1 MLKADLRKTY
11 KKKRNELSLEE
22 VFSLDAQL
30 FEQLTQYDWSG
41 INYLHCYLSIEKFKE
56 YHTLPFIEWI
66 WANHPEITIVVSK
79 SDFLS
84 NELRHFTF
92 YRDTPLELNAYGI
105 PEPVISEEIE
115 AFKMDAVLTPLL
127 VVDKNGNRVGYG
139 KGFYDRFFASCK
151 PGVKKLGISYFEP
164 VEKVSD
170 VNEWD
175 VPMDVVF
182 TPLDTYYLK

>member
-115 AFKMDAVLTPLL
+115 EFKMDAVLTPLL
-127 VVDKNGNRVGYG
+127 VVDKKGNRVGYG

-151 PGVKKLGISYFEP
+151 PEVKKLGISYFEP